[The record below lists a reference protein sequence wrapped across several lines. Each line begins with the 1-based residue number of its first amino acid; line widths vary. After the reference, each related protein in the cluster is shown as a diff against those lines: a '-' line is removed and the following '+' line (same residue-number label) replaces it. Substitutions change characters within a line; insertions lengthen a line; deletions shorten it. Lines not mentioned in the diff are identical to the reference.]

1 MLPEGFRGVLSVDY
15 LSSFLFRLAFAQGF
29 TWQSITSEVRNYGF
43 LSKNWNGYA
52 LGFQSGLYQSYQS
65 TTPGDVIE
73 IAHIPTLEFSSVE
86 RPLNLSNLMYA
97 YDVAAEGLTRNELG
111 FNTAPVVGRIDAH
124 PYISLPTFL
133 HGWTFRP
140 GSRSA

>member
-1 MLPEGFRGVLSVDY
+1 M
-15 LSSFLFRLAFAQGF
+15 
-29 TWQSITSEVRNYGF
+29 QSISSEVRSYGF

-65 TTPGDVIE
+65 TNPGEVID

-86 RPLNLSNLMYA
+86 RPFSRSNLMYA
-97 YDVAAEGLTRNELG
+97 YDVATEGLSRNEMG
-111 FNTAPVVGRIDAH
+111 FATAPVVGRIDAH
-124 PYISLPTFL
+124 PYLALPTFF

-140 GSRSA
+140 EAGVRETYYSQRLQSRRRV